1 VRLPRLGLL
10 PRVVLGLAA
19 VALLPL
25 ALAPFIIDL
34 NRDAMTSQVLRTHAV
49 AARSAAERVSAA
61 IASVRGPAEAVARN
75 PLTGSDPRGTA
86 VRSLLAG
93 VLQAQPSLAGVA
105 VVTAR
110 GDEVIR
116 VQSRSRAEL
125 VTQALAAVKDGPLA
139 YVVTDA
145 GGALRFE
152 APVDGQ
158 PDLRVRVVAEAGP
171 LDTVMSP
178 EELGQEADLLLSDG
192 RGNVVA
198 ASRPGITL
206 GSFPKELIDA
216 GVAGRTSGS
225 GRDAS
230 GQVLGAYAPVPGTG
244 GDEGR
249 AWFVLSRQPAA
260 VAEAVARD
268 VRRQLFLAV
277 AAALCLAVAISALAW
292 RFLVRPLREM
302 ARAQRRLAGFSSG
315 APRPGTEIGELR
327 DALSMLE
334 RQIKDREAIGA
345 VFVGRYQVVSFV
357 GAGAM
362 GSVFRG
368 WDPKLQRPV
377 ALKTI
382 RLDGEESATRE
393 SVSQLLHEAVT
404 AARFSHPN
412 IVAVYDVEDAPHAAF
427 IALEFVDGTSLQ
439 RYLRARSL
447 TPPQAMTMGLA
458 IARGLAAA
466 HAHGVV
472 HRDVK
477 PGNVLLGR
485 DGSIKVTDF
494 GIAGVVST
502 AAHAESVF
510 GTPGYLPPEVLK
522 GERYDER
529 GDLFAAGVVL
539 YESLTGLLP
548 FPGRTSQEILAST
561 LRREP
566 TPLRPRVPGVPLEV
580 ENLVMNLL
588 ASAPAE
594 RAPHT
599 AQDLARRLEA
609 MIGAHE
615 WSWSPEFADVDLEDD
630 GVEPLRASLHP
641 LGTYGAETPTV
652 RRTGQPL

>member
-1 VRLPRLGLL
+1 MGAFRLRLL
-10 PRVVLGLAA
+10 PRVIIGLAA

-49 AARSAAERVSAA
+49 AARSAAARVEAV
-61 IASVRGPAEAVARN
+61 IGSVRGPAEALARN
-75 PLTGSDPRGTA
+75 PLLAADPRGPA
-86 VRSLLAG
+86 ARNLLAG
-93 VLQAQPSLAGVA
+93 VLQAQPELAGIA
-105 VVTAR
+105 VLAAD
-110 GDEVIR
+110 GQEAIR
-116 VQSRSRAEL
+116 VQSRTRAQL
-125 VTQALAAVKDGPLA
+125 VAQALEAVKDAPLA
-139 YVVTDA
+139 FVGTD
-145 GGALRFE
+145 GGDALRFD
-152 APVDGQ
+152 APIPGDRG
-158 PDLRVRVVAEAGP
+158 LHVRVVAEATP
-171 LDTVMSP
+171 LSTVMQP
-178 EELGQEADLLLSDG
+178 EELGQEADMLLSDG

-198 ASRPGITL
+198 ASREGVSL
-206 GSFPKELIDA
+206 DSFPRELVEA
-216 GVAGRTSGS
+216 GES
-225 GRDAS
+225 GRAS
-230 GQVLGAYAPVPGTG
+230 GAARAAGGQVLGAFAPVPGTS
-244 GDEGR
+244 
-249 AWFVLSRQPAA
+249 WFVLSKQPAE
-260 VAEAVARD
+260 VAEAVARN

-277 AAALCLAVAISALAW
+277 AAALLLAVAISALAW

-315 APRPGTEIGELR
+315 ATRPGTEIAELR
-327 DALSMLE
+327 DALSLIE

-345 VFVGRYQVVSFV
+345 VFVGRYQVVSFL

-382 RLDGEESATRE
+382 RLHEEERYERE

-412 IVAVYDVEDAPHAAF
+412 IVAVYDVEDAPQAAF

-439 RYLRARSL
+439 RYLRNRSL
-447 TPPQAMTMGLA
+447 PPSQVIPLGLA
-458 IARGLAAA
+458 VARGLAAA

-494 GIAGVVST
+494 GIAGAVST

-522 GERYDER
+522 GGRYDEK

-539 YESLTGLLP
+539 YECLTGLLP
-548 FPGRTSQEILAST
+548 FPGRTSQEILTAT
-561 LRREP
+561 LRRDP
-566 TPLRPRVPGVPLEV
+566 QPLRPRVPGVPLDV
-580 ENLVMNLL
+580 ESLIMGLL
-588 ASAPAE
+588 APRPEERMPA
-594 RAPHT
+594 T
-599 AQDLARRLEA
+599 AEALAQRLA
-609 MIGAHE
+609 TMVTAHQ
-615 WSWSPEFADVDLEDD
+615 WTWDPEFSLVDADEHEL
-630 GVEPLRASLHP
+630 EPLHGSLHP
-641 LGTYGAETPTV
+641 LTGYTPDTPTV
-652 RRTGQPL
+652 RRTGSV